1 MHDKFCKELGNVH
14 YGAEPVEE
22 NIDSEQDD
30 SVAVKTHVFGLEE
43 QDSEQ
48 EDDVAVK
55 THVFGL
61 GEQDDAEFYTFCKPI
76 RTPRQNQFFG
86 IDAYNAHPLQKEDR

>member
-1 MHDKFCKELGNVH
+1 MHNKFCKELGNVH
-14 YGAEPVEE
+14 YGAES
-22 NIDSEQDD
+22 IREQDD

-43 QDSEQ
+43 QDGEQ

-55 THVFGL
+55 THVFGF

-86 IDAYNAHPLQKEDR
+86 KDGYNAHPLQKEDR

>member
-1 MHDKFCKELGNVH
+1 MHDKFCKDLGNVH
-14 YGAEPVEE
+14 YGAETVKE
-22 NIDSEQDD
+22 NI
-30 SVAVKTHVFGLEE
+30 
-43 QDSEQ
+43 DSEQ

-55 THVFGL
+55 THVFGF

-86 IDAYNAHPLQKEDR
+86 IDGYNAHPKQELDR